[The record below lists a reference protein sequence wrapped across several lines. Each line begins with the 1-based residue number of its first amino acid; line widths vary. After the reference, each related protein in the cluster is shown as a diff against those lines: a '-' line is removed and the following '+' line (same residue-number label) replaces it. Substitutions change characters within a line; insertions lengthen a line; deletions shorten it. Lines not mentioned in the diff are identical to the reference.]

1 MKRREFV
8 EKLGIG
14 SAGLVA
20 GTALGAAPADAGQH
34 DHEQVTGPLA
44 SATVSF
50 GQWHTPLDRF
60 PNAGN
65 TPPSTNQHLLIPYVA
80 TVKAGGSVNFVIS
93 GLHLVAIYEPGVTMA
108 DLQAAIDA
116 GLVLEP
122 TLPFG
127 GFLNQ
132 PAGLVYRGLDPR
144 PLTRDRVEVVSLAQP
159 GTYLA
164 VCGVVAHFRDNM
176 HGWIKVIP

>member
-20 GTALGAAPADAGQH
+20 GTALGGAPARAGQH
-34 DHEQVTGPLA
+34 EHEQVSGPIA
-44 SATVSF
+44 NATVAF

-65 TPPSTNQHLLIPYVA
+65 TPPTTNQHLLIPYIA
-80 TVKAGGSVNFVIS
+80 TVQAGGSVSFIIS
-93 GLHLVAIYEPGVTMA
+93 GLHLVMIYEPGTTMA
-108 DLQAAIDA
+108 NLEAAADA

-122 TLPFG
+122 TLPFR
-127 GFLNQ
+127 GFLDQ
-132 PAGLVYRGLDPR
+132 PVGRVYRGLDPR
-144 PLTRDRVEVVSLAQP
+144 PLSRDRVEVVTLAHP

-164 VCGVVAHFRDNM
+164 ACGVIAHLRDNM
-176 HGWIKVIP
+176 HGFIRVVP